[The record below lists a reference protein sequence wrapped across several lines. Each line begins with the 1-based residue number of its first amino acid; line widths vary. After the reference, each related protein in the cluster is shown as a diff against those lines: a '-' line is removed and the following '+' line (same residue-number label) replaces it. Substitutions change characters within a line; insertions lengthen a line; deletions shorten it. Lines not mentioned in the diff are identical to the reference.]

1 MPIDEKNTGHCF
13 FSLAFLCFQVKA
25 NYMGGQHEKN
35 SGHYDP
41 SSDARDG
48 GFQLLM
54 VFSLFRFIL
63 LALAVQVEL

>member
-1 MPIDEKNTGHCF
+1 
-13 FSLAFLCFQVKA
+13 
-25 NYMGGQHEKN
+25 MGGQHEKN